1 MWQTLFVDMK
11 SLLSWQYLMRDIH
24 IIKSWNIS
32 MVTTQYEIFWKLVF
46 GGINESRA
54 EMTAVGVH
62 FTSCYNNIRLLP
74 VRQKNSNGANNRL
87 QNFKDY
93 SAAHV
98 MQTWKGELCLDVSED
113 MWKDIWVTQDPVSR
127 SAEQNS
133 TH

>member
-1 MWQTLFVDMK
+1 MHTLVTNLHLTFFRLDGNLQRLQNMWQTLFVDMK

-32 MVTTQYEIFWKLVF
+32 MVTAQCETFRKIVF

-62 FTSCYNNIRLLP
+62 FTSFCNNIRFMP
-74 VRQKNSNGANNRL
+74 VRQKNSNGANNRQ

-98 MQTWKGELCLDVSED
+98 MQKWKCELCLDG
-113 MWKDIWVTQDPVSR
+113 I
-127 SAEQNS
+127 
-133 TH
+133 